1 MILPYEPGLRDLVLR
16 RKIHGSKKIR
26 ENKKMNGKAIA
37 KGMTVGAAVG
47 LACYAFSA
55 ASAFKKHSIMKNA
68 EKTLKAAG
76 GLIDDLTSAL
86 K

>member
-1 MILPYEPGLRDLVLR
+1 
-16 RKIHGSKKIR
+16 
-26 ENKKMNGKAIA
+26 MNGKAIA
-37 KGMTVGAAVG
+37 KGVTVGTAVG

-55 ASAFKKHSIMKNA
+55 ASVFKKHSIMKNA